1 MTRGFV
7 KKRHVGEFLGSW
19 EVRLYQG
26 HVALV
31 LPAVHTPHAYTPL
44 YTMESLSTDT
54 RHLPAFRPTT
64 NNISMNI
71 SMHTRE
77 TERSIKQHVRV
88 QEYTN
93 MKTSTILVRAESR

>member
-71 SMHTRE
+71 SMHTRDRE
-77 TERSIKQHVRV
+77 KHQATR
-88 QEYTN
+88 
-93 MKTSTILVRAESR
+93 TSTGIHQHEDQHDGSSGE

>member
-54 RHLPAFRPTT
+54 RHLTAFRPTT
-64 NNISMNI
+64 NKTMKQHHIR
-71 SMHTRE
+71 HRCTRE
-77 TERSIKQHVRV
+77 REASSNTY
-88 QEYTN
+88 EYRNTP
-93 MKTSTILVRAESR
+93 T

>member
-64 NNISMNI
+64 NKTMKQHEHHIR
-71 SMHTRE
+71 HRCTRE
-77 TERSIKQHVRV
+77 REASSNTY
-88 QEYTN
+88 EYRNTP
-93 MKTSTILVRAESR
+93 T